1 MTHTPPSPSWEVR
14 LPAAPP
20 PQAPT
25 GRAASPLAA
34 ERQES
39 PFASQPDTEFPAPAS
54 GTNRL
59 FGCSA
64 IRLFAFSLI
73 LLPLLLSACVRV
85 TPPVPPPALPPA
97 SSPHP
102 TPPPGVLAPPRPP
115 PLPSTPSKPTTKP
128 SNHQTVKPSNPPG
141 FEAAFALQLHLD
153 QANYSPG
160 GLDGHWGAKS
170 RHALTAWQLAHHL
183 PPTGDP
189 TDPTL
194 PAALTATNNLFAT
207 HTVTPADHAALT
219 APASGWREKS
229 KRDRLGCTTLSELL
243 SERYHLYEATL
254 RHLNP
259 DAPSWP
265 NPPPGTILTVP
276 AGIPSP
282 TSQKTRLPPL
292 SRLEIRLADHT
303 LRAYAKDGTLAAQ
316 FPCSIA
322 ADKAKRPVDR
332 TLHVRVWAENPEYT
346 FDPALYADDPA
357 AATIGKRLR
366 IPPGPNNPVG
376 VAWIGLDLP
385 GYGIHGTPA
394 PEDITK
400 TESHGCFRLTNW
412 DALRLVHA
420 VHKDLPVKILP

>member
-1 MTHTPPSPSWEVR
+1 MTPSEISNFKSLPPPSPAWEVR
-14 LPAAPP
+14 LPAAPHTAQP
-20 PQAPT
+20 CAPLRE
-25 GRAASPLAA
+25 GGGASAPGGVL
-34 ERQES
+34 R
-39 PFASQPDTEFPAPAS
+39 PAVE
-54 GTNRL
+54 TNRL
-59 FGCSA
+59 FGRSA
-64 IRLFAFSLI
+64 VRLFASL
-73 LLPLLLSACVRV
+73 LTLALSACIRV
-85 TPPVPPPALPPA
+85 TPPIPPPAPTPA

-102 TPPPGVLAPPRPP
+102 TPPPGILAPPRPTP
-115 PLPSTPSKPTTKP
+115 APALPPSTPQKPAANSSLVTRH
-128 SNHQTVKPSNPPG
+128 SSLA
-141 FEAAFALQLHLD
+141 FERTFALQLHLD

-160 GLDGHWGAKS
+160 GLDGHWGTKS

-189 TDPTL
+189 TDPNL
-194 PAALTATNNLFAT
+194 SAALTTTNNLFAT
-207 HTVTPADHAALT
+207 YTVTSADHAALT
-219 APASGWREKS
+219 PPAPGWREKS

-243 SERYHLYEATL
+243 AERYHLYEATL

-259 DAPSWP
+259 NAPAWP

-282 TSQKTRLPPL
+282 TSHKTRLPPL

-322 ADKAKRPVDR
+322 ADKPKRPVDR
-332 TLHVRVWAENPEYT
+332 TLHVRVWAENPDYT

-357 AATIGKRLR
+357 AAAIGKRLR

>member
-1 MTHTPPSPSWEVR
+1 PLPSPPSKPPTTPS
-14 LPAAPP
+14 
-20 PQAPT
+20 T
-25 GRAASPLAA
+25 H
-34 ERQES
+34 
-39 PFASQPDTEFPAPAS
+39 QP
-54 GTNRL
+54 
-59 FGCSA
+59 
-64 IRLFAFSLI
+64 
-73 LLPLLLSACVRV
+73 VK
-85 TPPVPPPALPPA
+85 
-97 SSPHP
+97 
-102 TPPPGVLAPPRPP
+102 
-115 PLPSTPSKPTTKP
+115 PSTPS
-128 SNHQTVKPSNPPG
+128 G
-141 FEAAFALQLHLD
+141 FERTFALQLHLD

-189 TDPTL
+189 TDPTR

-259 DAPSWP
+259 DAPFWP

-385 GYGIHGTPA
+385 DYGIHGTPA